1 MFMSGGTRILTWSGS
16 RDHSLLFPVPLLKF
30 TQLVREGPGLE
41 SYFLDSALSTPE
53 VAPKPRGQTQG
64 HACSVQI
71 LGASQRICFSRYE
84 NHKWD
89 R

>member
-1 MFMSGGTRILTWSGS
+1 MTLTWSSS
-16 RDHSLLFPVPLLKF
+16 RGYSLLSPVPLLKF
-30 TQLVREGPGLE
+30 TQPVREGPGLE
-41 SYFLDSALSTPE
+41 PYFLDSALSTPE

-64 HACSVQI
+64 HACSMQI

-84 NHKWD
+84 NHMWD